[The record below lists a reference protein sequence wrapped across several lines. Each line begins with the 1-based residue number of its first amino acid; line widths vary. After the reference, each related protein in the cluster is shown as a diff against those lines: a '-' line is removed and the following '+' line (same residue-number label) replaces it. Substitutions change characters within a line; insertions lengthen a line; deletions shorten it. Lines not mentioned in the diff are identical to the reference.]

1 MPSVLMKTREF
12 INLSPGLSLHRKT
25 YIVVQFH
32 FCVQMKRGNR
42 RYERFGEVI
51 RYLTIEELK
60 LFVDSIDDYRHKLMF
75 EVMYEL
81 GCRVGEF
88 VKIQVKHVNFS
99 RSAVFFPAQNTKT
112 KYART
117 SYLPRG
123 LANEI
128 KSMLKEKGMMT
139 KREERIRNAE
149 AYLFHPGKRWNMPY
163 SENRVRQVFQH
174 YVEKAGL
181 QQMYGNDSCGRSLR
195 MFTVHSLR
203 HSHVMHYV
211 VDRGVA
217 LPIVQKQVGHR
228 SLKTTSVYLSPSTEK
243 IGMAYRMARKH
254 ADGEVGAARLGTNHV
269 A

>member
-1 MPSVLMKTREF
+1 MK
-12 INLSPGLSLHRKT
+12 SGAK
-25 YIVVQFH
+25 
-32 FCVQMKRGNR
+32 

-60 LFVDSIDDYRHKLMF
+60 LFFDGIDNYYHKLMF
-75 EVMYEL
+75 EIIYEL

-99 RSAVFFPAQNTKT
+99 RSAIFFPAQNTKT

-123 LANEI
+123 LTNEI
-128 KSMLKEKGMMT
+128 KSMLQQQGVMT
-139 KREERIRNAE
+139 RRDERIKNAE
-149 AYLFHPGKRWNMPY
+149 VYLFHHGKRWNKPY
-163 SENRVRQVFQH
+163 SENRIRQIFQH

-181 QQMYGNDSCGRSLR
+181 QQIYGNDSCGRSLR

-243 IGMAYRMARKH
+243 IGMAYR
-254 ADGEVGAARLGTNHV
+254 AARQRADAEMGAPQARPTTV
-269 A
+269 VQ

>member
-1 MPSVLMKTREF
+1 MK
-12 INLSPGLSLHRKT
+12 SGAK
-25 YIVVQFH
+25 
-32 FCVQMKRGNR
+32 

-60 LFVDSIDDYRHKLMF
+60 LFFDSIDNYHHKLMF
-75 EVMYEL
+75 EIIYEL

-99 RSAVFFPAQNTKT
+99 RSAIFFPAQNTKT

-123 LANEI
+123 LTNEI
-128 KSMLKEKGMMT
+128 KSMLQQQGMMT
-139 KREERIRNAE
+139 RRDERIKNAE
-149 AYLFHPGKRWNMPY
+149 AYLFHHGKRWNKPY
-163 SENRVRQVFQH
+163 SENRIRQIFQR
-174 YVEKAGL
+174 YVSRAGL
-181 QQMYGNDSCGRSLR
+181 QQVYGKDICGRSLR

-243 IGMAYRMARKH
+243 IGLAYRLARQQ
-254 ADGEVGAARLGTNHV
+254 ADAEMGAPQARTTHV
-269 A
+269 VQ